1 MMQNVVLY
9 LISFSIFV
17 VLQSFAINGIF
28 ELCRGGCTNDIIKGK
43 VCSGNLFYM
52 ISPSFFERNKNKK
65 WAAPLFGCVR
75 CMASTGSLITF
86 FPTVI
91 YLFGFH
97 WEEIF
102 IWAFDAFI
110 LVSLNFYVYKK
121 L

>member
-1 MMQNVVLY
+1 MPYIVLY

-17 VLQSFAINGIF
+17 VLQALAINGVF
-28 ELCRGGCTNDIIKGK
+28 ELCRGGCVNDLKEGRK
-43 VCSGNLFYM
+43 CSGNLFYM
-52 ISPSFFERNKNKK
+52 IAPEFFEKNKNKS

-75 CMASTGSLITF
+75 CMSSFWSLITF

-91 YLFGFH
+91 YFYGFH